1 MPSVTDNFATLT
13 EVLLSDFQGKKG
25 PAHKI
30 FSSRLLKSLLPAAF
44 RTGTGQ
50 LLDIKD
56 RLLGPFDIV
65 GCWEAFPPLGEGLAS
80 QFLVDGVAFC
90 LQVRDW
96 KEEDLTQFAAMA
108 GQAKLLSR
116 KMAAPI
122 FCAAIGFES
131 LPVAQVA
138 DFLKSAPGKPID
150 AVLSIG
156 QHFTVRN
163 DSGWYG
169 DPQRIPIVTEKGEGE
184 SLKGFAFWMA
194 HLAQNFLGMPY
205 HLGDYQ
211 HL

>member
-1 MPSVTDNFATLT
+1 MPSITDTYATLT
-13 EVLLSDFQGKKG
+13 EVLLSDYQGKKG

-30 FSSRLLKSLLPAAF
+30 FSTRLLKPLLPAAV
-44 RTGTGQ
+44 RIGTGQ

-56 RLLGPFDIV
+56 RMLGPFDIV
-65 GCWEAFPPLGEGLAS
+65 GCWEAFPPLGEGMAS
-80 QFLVDGVAFC
+80 QFIVDGVLFC

-108 GQAKLLSR
+108 GQAKMLAR
-116 KMAAPI
+116 KTAMPLI
-122 FCAAIGFES
+122 CAAVGFES

-138 DFLKSAPGKPID
+138 EFLKSATGKPID

-163 DSGWYG
+163 EQGWYG
-169 DPQRIPIVTEKGEGE
+169 DSQRIPMVTEKGEGE
-184 SLKGFAFWMA
+184 SLKGFAFWMT
-194 HLAQNFLGMPY
+194 HLVQTFLGMPY